1 MAAPQYVCP
10 HCSSYLSKKA
20 YRAHRRLYYDP
31 ATDQWLKKREV
42 ETDILCPVEF
52 DDSEASSSGL
62 SKGPIGSMES
72 DRPPVIDLLS
82 SEEVLTSIEDI
93 VPPGELWFTL
103 CFAKIMVFL
112 EQKFIPYTAKLL
124 HAEDV
129 CILSLFKS
137 RRYILNQYWYS

>member
-1 MAAPQYVCP
+1 MCP
-10 HCSSYLSKKA
+10 HYLSKKA

-31 ATDQWLKKREV
+31 AIDQWLKKREV
-42 ETDILCPVEF
+42 ETDIICPVEF

-93 VPPGELWFTL
+93 VPLVSFG
-103 CFAKIMVFL
+103 
-112 EQKFIPYTAKLL
+112 
-124 HAEDV
+124 
-129 CILSLFKS
+129 SL
-137 RRYILNQYWYS
+137 YILQKSWCFLRRNLYPVLQNYCMQKIYVY